1 MFFKSLEVTR
11 DFLRSN
17 KTFSACAMESA
28 KDIDSFLEEVRHA
41 LDEEDEQNWKVAMKM
56 LKNKSRNWW
65 D

>member
-1 MFFKSLEVTR
+1 
-11 DFLRSN
+11 
-17 KTFSACAMESA
+17 MESA